1 MSTRALTY
9 TLVHRRGSRA
19 FFLARSTH
27 HMERRR
33 CNGVREAGV
42 AAGGPTQ
49 ARVARELARAA
60 LALAGVIGW
69 GAVALLLAG

>member
-1 MSTRALTY
+1 MSTRALAY

-19 FFLARSTH
+19 FFLARSAQ
-27 HMERRR
+27 R
-33 CNGVREAGV
+33 CNGVREPGTAV
-42 AAGGPTQ
+42 GGLLQ
-49 ARVARELARAA
+49 ARGRVLRELARAA